1 MGGGGAE
8 EDLLKSWLPIVALLA
23 AGCSS
28 TLSAVTEGHT
38 GRIEVPSLTIAP
50 SGVEEAVTVAG
61 DLSIPDDTGG
71 RVPAVIVLHSCSGMT
86 PNLAEWA
93 GALNRMG
100 FAAFL
105 LDSFTARGV
114 TEICTGGA
122 GRTPVSIS
130 SRLADVYRALAL
142 LAAHPR
148 IDARRIAALGFSHGG
163 WVTLWA
169 SQASIER
176 RFLRANVE
184 FAAFAAF
191 YPAACNVRLLNETAM
206 APGPVRIF
214 HGTADDWTPIGAC
227 REWAAR
233 RQAAGRDVSLAAYDH
248 AMHAFD
254 VPYFWPPQRWNGIFN
269 AGKCIITQQPDGT
282 FLTDDGRPL
291 TAASPC
297 VTRGATLGYD
307 ARAHRQS
314 IADVKTFLDHSFGR
328 R

>member
-1 MGGGGAE
+1 VGGGGAE
-8 EDLLKSWLPIVALLA
+8 EDLLRCWLSIVALLA
-23 AGCSS
+23 VGCSS
-28 TLSAVTEGHT
+28 ALSTVTEGRT

-50 SGVEEAVTVAG
+50 SGVEEATTVAG
-61 DLSIPDDTGG
+61 DLSLPAEASG

-86 PNLAEWA
+86 PNLTEWA
-93 GALNRMG
+93 EAVNRMG

-114 TEICTGGA
+114 TEVCTGGT
-122 GRTPVSIS
+122 GRMPVTIS

-142 LAAHPR
+142 LSAHPR
-148 IDARRIAALGFSHGG
+148 IDPRRIAALGFSHGG

-169 SQASIER
+169 SQSAIER
-176 RFLRANVE
+176 RFLRANAE

-206 APGPVRIF
+206 TPGPVRIF
-214 HGTADDWTPIGAC
+214 QGTADDWTPVAAC
-227 REWAAR
+227 REWVAR
-233 RQAAGRDVSLAAYDH
+233 RQAAGRDVSLVAYDR

-254 VPYFWPPQRWNGIFN
+254 VPYFSPPQHWNGIFN
-269 AGKCIITQQPDGT
+269 PGQCTITQQPDGT
-282 FLTDDGRPL
+282 FVTDDGRPL
-291 TAASPC
+291 TTASAC
-297 VTRGATLGYD
+297 VTRDVTLGYD

-314 IADVKTFLDHSFGR
+314 IADVKTFLDQSFGR

>member
-1 MGGGGAE
+1 
-8 EDLLKSWLPIVALLA
+8 V
-23 AGCSS
+23 GCSS
-28 TLSAVTEGHT
+28 ALSTVTEGGPGH
-38 GRIEVPSLTIAP
+38 IEVPSLTIAP
-50 SGVEEAVTVAG
+50 NGIEEPVTVAG
-61 DLSIPDDTGG
+61 DLSIPAAASG

-86 PNLAEWA
+86 PNLAEWTEA
-93 GALNRMG
+93 VNRMG
-100 FAAFL
+100 FAALL

-122 GRTPVSIS
+122 GRTPVTVS

-148 IDARRIAALGFSHGG
+148 IDPRRIAVLGFSHGG

-169 SQASIER
+169 SQAQIER
-176 RFLRANVE
+176 RFLRANVD

-206 APGPVRIF
+206 TPGPVRIF
-214 HGTADDWTPIGAC
+214 HGTADDWTPIAAC

-233 RQAAGRDVSLAAYDH
+233 RQAAGREVSVVAYDR

-254 VPYFWPPQRWNGIFN
+254 VPYFSPPQHWNGIFN
-269 AGKCIITQQPDGT
+269 PGKCTIIQQPDGA
-282 FLTDDGRPL
+282 FVVDDGRPL
-291 TAASPC
+291 TATSPC
-297 VTRGATLGYD
+297 VTRGVTLGYD
-307 ARAHRQS
+307 VRAHRQS
-314 IADVKTFLDHSFGR
+314 IADVKTFFDQSFGR

>member
-1 MGGGGAE
+1 M
-8 EDLLKSWLPIVALLA
+8 
-23 AGCSS
+23 
-28 TLSAVTEGHT
+28 TEGGT

-50 SGVEEAVTVAG
+50 NGVEEPITVAG
-61 DLSIPDDTGG
+61 DLSIPAAAGG

-86 PNLAEWA
+86 PNLAEWTEA
-93 GALNRMG
+93 VNRMG
-100 FAAFL
+100 FAALL

-122 GRTPVSIS
+122 GRTPVTVS

-148 IDARRIAALGFSHGG
+148 IDPRRIAVLGFSHGG

-169 SQASIER
+169 SQAQIER
-176 RFLRANVE
+176 RFLRANVD

-206 APGPVRIF
+206 TPGPVRIF
-214 HGTADDWTPIGAC
+214 HGTADDWTPIAAC
-227 REWAAR
+227 RAWAAR
-233 RQAAGRDVSLAAYDH
+233 RQAAGREVSVVAYDR

-254 VPYFWPPQRWNGIFN
+254 VPYFSPPQHWNGIFN
-269 AGKCIITQQPDGT
+269 PGKCTIIQQPDGA
-282 FLTDDGRPL
+282 FVVDDGRPL
-291 TAASPC
+291 TATSPC
-297 VTRGATLGYD
+297 VTRGVTLGYD
-307 ARAHRQS
+307 GRAHRQS
-314 IADVKTFLDHSFGR
+314 IADVKTFFDQSFGR